1 MLRSSIQSY
10 VLETVGEPGETTR
23 IAASDTAQSLS
34 QNVIVKDGRNA
45 IAILVTCEEND
56 IRFALGGATPTQGAS
71 AVGHVLAVG
80 ESIRLASPEAV
91 TTFKFINK
99 TNGQNGVIQVT
110 PEF

>member
-1 MLRSSIQSY
+1 MPRRYLQAMSVQA
-10 VLETVGEPGETTR
+10 GAPGPTTR
-23 IAASDTAQSLS
+23 LAASDTAQSLPS
-34 QNVIVKDGRNA
+34 NVITKDGKDA
-45 IAILVTCEEND
+45 VAVLITCEEND
-56 IRFALGGATPTQGAS
+56 IRFALGGVTPTQGAS